1 MYNITIS
8 ARPLCITIFV
18 GFSFFLSF
26 GVTLVEIQCIT
37 KAGATDQLGL
47 GNRDFQMFFRI
58 DFFSCFGW
66 VKNEKYNNVIKN
78 TTTIS

>member
-26 GVTLVEIQCIT
+26 GVTLLEIQCT
-37 KAGATDQLGL
+37 KAAATELGL
-47 GNRDFQMFFRI
+47 GNRDI
-58 DFFSCFGW
+58 FSCFGW

-78 TTTIS
+78 TTNKYNNIIDII